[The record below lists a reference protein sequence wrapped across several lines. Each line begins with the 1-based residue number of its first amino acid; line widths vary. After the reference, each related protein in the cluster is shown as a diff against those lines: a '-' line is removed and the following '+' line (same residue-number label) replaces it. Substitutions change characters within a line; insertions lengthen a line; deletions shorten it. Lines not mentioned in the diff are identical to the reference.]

1 MTSKRENILDQIK
14 TVLAGTTNV
23 GTRIYRERVTPLT
36 RDESPSLVIEPV
48 RDDAQQNLTLPKID
62 WTLSVRVAIIVRG
75 SASSTPYE
83 VADPVCKSVHAK
95 MTSDLTLGGYA
106 IDVLPTGVD
115 FAMVDGD
122 QAIGVIN
129 TNWDV
134 RYRTELTDLS
144 T

>member
-1 MTSKRENILDQIK
+1 M
-14 TVLAGTTNV
+14 
-23 GTRIYRERVTPLT
+23 
-36 RDESPSLVIEPV
+36 VIEPI
-48 RDDAQQNLTLPKID
+48 RDDAQQNLSLPKID
-62 WTLSVRVAIIVRG
+62 WTLSLRVAIIVRG
-75 SASSTPYE
+75 SASNTPYE

-106 IDVLPTGVD
+106 IDVLPTGVE
-115 FAMVDGD
+115 FVMVDGD